1 MRFKSFLFAVCTLAV
16 GPLAVACI
24 DVTCAE
30 RGTCAPGETT
40 EPPADAAVSK
50 PVQTPDGAAS
60 SAAVEVDGSLTN
72 GGESTSSAGCITS
85 CAPPDAAAP
94 TSLPL
99 SDAATGYSGSGFG
112 VGSDAAIISGDYS
125 SSTDAETCVEICD
138 CDSGACSSSVEPV
151 DAGPRVCSEAEAAA
165 CIAPASICV
174 WENDA
179 PLCIE
184 CRTSEDCGAP
194 AGVCIAN
201 HCEVCDFASNDGCSL
216 ETPFCVAVGA
226 AAIDGGTSPGGDA
239 SAPSGSADAGS
250 ATPTRECV
258 ECRNGND
265 CGSEAPLCS
274 AGSCVQ
280 CVADTDCT
288 NPDEPRCDTATN
300 SCTGC
305 NAVGQCSRF
314 DGTSACNLNDGKC
327 VECTAAES
335 EACEEFACQT
345 TPGAGQYRCS
355 EQELGLGEACGTCV
369 SDAACGDG
377 LACVFESFAEQDTE
391 WVCLPKKPDDGC
403 TRPLIGLL
411 EEATS
416 ADSQVIE
423 AFCKPANT
431 TCASFR
437 HYGSGGFEGEDPC
450 EVDDDCGLPGVADG
464 LCVPYPNTSLKLCSY
479 SCLVNF
485 ECPSPSQCVQPNSVR
500 YCSVAN

>member
-1 MRFKSFLFAVCTLAV
+1 
-16 GPLAVACI
+16 
-24 DVTCAE
+24 
-30 RGTCAPGETT
+30 
-40 EPPADAAVSK
+40 
-50 PVQTPDGAAS
+50 
-60 SAAVEVDGSLTN
+60 
-72 GGESTSSAGCITS
+72 
-85 CAPPDAAAP
+85 
-94 TSLPL
+94 
-99 SDAATGYSGSGFG
+99 
-112 VGSDAAIISGDYS
+112 
-125 SSTDAETCVEICD
+125 
-138 CDSGACSSSVEPV
+138 
-151 DAGPRVCSEAEAAA
+151 
-165 CIAPASICV
+165 
-174 WENDA
+174 
-179 PLCIE
+179 
-184 CRTSEDCGAP
+184 
-194 AGVCIAN
+194 
-201 HCEVCDFASNDGCSL
+201 
-216 ETPFCVAVGA
+216 
-226 AAIDGGTSPGGDA
+226 
-239 SAPSGSADAGS
+239 
-250 ATPTRECV
+250 
-258 ECRNGND
+258 
-265 CGSEAPLCS
+265 
-274 AGSCVQ
+274 
-280 CVADTDCT
+280 
-288 NPDEPRCDTATN
+288 
-300 SCTGC
+300 
-305 NAVGQCSRF
+305 VGQCSRF

-437 HYGSGGFEGEDPC
+437 HYGGGGFEGEDPC